1 VRLSAKPS
9 LPSAALGKAF
19 FAECPTKGT
28 RQRVRHSAKPRIPV
42 VIGAILS
49 TVMEARAEE
58 QSLLQEGGAKGPAT
72 ASTSAQV
79 EKCNRNGLTVFVL
92 YVILKIGCC
101 ACSDV

>member
-1 VRLSAKPS
+1 VR
-9 LPSAALGKAF
+9 
-19 FAECPTKGT
+19 
-28 RQRVRHSAKPRIPV
+28 
-42 VIGAILS
+42 
-49 TVMEARAEE
+49 EARAEE